1 MPGCEDCEGELQYFI
16 FMEMVRPLRPL
27 AHTPAL
33 GAGTLGAHGA
43 PWRGSRSIVCKSS
56 HLLLVSWQKNYI
68 HFGDAFGIKMNN
80 EHLVTFLFGQIIIIT
95 NNYSVNASYKIFDLV
110 KNIYTVG

>member
-1 MPGCEDCEGELQYFI
+1 MRMCVHGCEDCEGELQYFI

-43 PWRGSRSIVCKSS
+43 PWRGRAVLCARVRIFYWFHGRKIIFIWGCIRY
-56 HLLLVSWQKNYI
+56 KN
-68 HFGDAFGIKMNN
+68 
-80 EHLVTFLFGQIIIIT
+80 E
-95 NNYSVNASYKIFDLV
+95 
-110 KNIYTVG
+110 